1 MADRVVGMDVR
12 ALVVAF
18 GQDPPRGAVSRFC
31 REHGVSRS
39 WFYQLRARA
48 AAEGPLAA
56 LSPRRRDP
64 GRRSPLAI
72 PVAVEEAAVL
82 LRKELADAG
91 WDHGPV
97 TVAHHLAAR
106 GLPAPAAS
114 TLARVFT
121 RRGMVT
127 PQPQKRPR
135 SATRR
140 FESATVHG
148 CWQLDSFEW
157 PLADGSIW
165 HVYQLMDDRSRFLLA
180 AHVEQEE
187 TAAGAVLVLDK
198 GIAAHQVPQVLL
210 TDNGSAFNTTRR
222 GRRSRLVEHLEA
234 LGGRCITG
242 RPGHPQTQ
250 GKDERIHQTTQ
261 QWLRKQPSADT
272 PQQLQ
277 TLIETFAGS
286 YNQHRPH
293 QSLRMRTP
301 AQAMADGPVAI
312 EPEPAGARPDQ
323 QQPRST
329 VTVELRRVD
338 AKGKIK
344 VRYAAILLGC
354 EHAHTTV
361 TILLDTHH
369 VEIFDHTGSHLRSQ
383 PLTPGQRYYGNGRP
397 RTYRRPSRNRPH

>member
-12 ALVVAF
+12 ALAVSF
-18 GQDPPRGAVSRFC
+18 QQDAPRGSVTRFC

-39 WFYQLRARA
+39 WFYKVRARA
-48 AAEGPLAA
+48 VAQGPLAA

-64 GRRSPLAI
+64 SRRSPLAI
-72 PVAVEEAAVL
+72 SVAVEEAAVL
-82 LRKELADAG
+82 VRKQLADAG

-97 TVAHHLAAR
+97 TVRHHLAER
-106 GLPAPAAS
+106 GLRAPAAS
-114 TLARVFT
+114 TLARVFA

-127 PQPQKRPR
+127 AQPQKRPR

-140 FESATVHG
+140 FEFAMVHE
-148 CWQLDSFEW
+148 CWQLDSFAW
-157 PLADGSIW
+157 PLAQGSIW
-165 HVYQLMDDRSRFLLA
+165 HVYQLIDDRSRFVVA
-180 AHVEQEE
+180 SHVEKEE

-198 GIAAHQVPQVLL
+198 GIGAFQVPQILL

-222 GRRSRLVEHLEA
+222 GRRSRLVEHLTA
-234 LGGRCITG
+234 LGGRSITG

-250 GKDERIHQTTQ
+250 GKDERIHQTVQ
-261 QWLRKQPSADT
+261 RWLRRQPPAQT

-277 TLIETFAGS
+277 ALVEAFDDY
-286 YNQHRPH
+286 YNHHRPH

-312 EPEPAGARPDQ
+312 EPTPDPERPHLATRSPVVV
-323 QQPRST
+323 QP
-329 VTVELRRVD
+329 RRVD

-354 EHAHTTV
+354 EHANTDVTV
-361 TILLDTHH
+361 LHDEHQIEVFDARGTH
-369 VEIFDHTGSHLRSQ
+369 IRSQ
-383 PLTPGQRYYGNGRP
+383 RLEPGRRYYGNGRP
-397 RTYRRPSRNRPH
+397 RTYRRDTSNRPD